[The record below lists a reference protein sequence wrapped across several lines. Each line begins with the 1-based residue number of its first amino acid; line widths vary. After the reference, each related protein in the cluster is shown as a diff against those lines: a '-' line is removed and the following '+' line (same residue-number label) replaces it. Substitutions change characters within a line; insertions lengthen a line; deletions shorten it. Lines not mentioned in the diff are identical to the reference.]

1 MLGEGAFFRLTIE
14 GAFLNIPPLN
24 GRYAH
29 YKEDRMAEETLV
41 VVSKI
46 KDYVKGKGFQT
57 SETAVDALSNA
68 VRELLDKATERA
80 KSNGRQTIK
89 DRDV

>member
-1 MLGEGAFFRLTIE
+1 
-14 GAFLNIPPLN
+14 
-24 GRYAH
+24 
-29 YKEDRMAEETLV
+29 MAQETLV

-68 VRELLDKATERA
+68 VRELLDKACERA
-80 KSNGRQTIK
+80 KDNGRQTVK
-89 DRDV
+89 DRDI